1 MGILRDTG
9 NVNNR
14 AVEPTLQRQ
23 LWAAAERDEGAGGR
37 QHQAKSTVRKCLA
50 ELEIKKKIKNN
61 LVRVFSSVVKL
72 SSHYL
77 ESLQSSIST
86 QLNNFCAA
94 ALTNFTILKY
104 YINTR

>member
-1 MGILRDTG
+1 MGILRDMG
-9 NVNNR
+9 NVNNG

-61 LVRVFSSVVKL
+61 LVRVFFICCKAILPLPRVTSKL
-72 SSHYL
+72 S
-77 ESLQSSIST
+77 
-86 QLNNFCAA
+86 LN
-94 ALTNFTILKY
+94 TVK
-104 YINTR
+104 